1 MSSSYA
7 DANCT
12 VRREAAFIT
21 VAGATTEGAKF
32 RSFQKIKL
40 KKVHFAVITAGGG
53 AGHGYRVYHGTTAIG
68 TADTVLGTAAAGTV
82 FHTELLDETVPSM
95 DQLSV
100 KSLSDATGVAHVVY
114 EYEVTYDAEQ
124 TA

>member
-1 MSSSYA
+1 MTRSYA
-7 DANCT
+7 DPNCT

-40 KKVHFAVITAGGG
+40 KKVHFAAIVAGA
-53 AGHGYRVYHGTTAIG
+53 AGTHGYGIYHGATQIG
-68 TADTVLGTAAAGTV
+68 ADVVLGTSVAGTV
-82 FHTELLDETVPSM
+82 AHSALLDRVVDSM
-95 DQLSV
+95 EQISV
-100 KSLSDATGVAHVVY
+100 KSLADATGTAHVVY
-114 EYEVTYDAEQ
+114 EYEVTYDADQ